1 MSPSFTCFFTEW
13 IFTEQ
18 LFCVKP
24 QSQGLL
30 SVESQQKKLL
40 SPMDISFWVIKT
52 SKQLQGNMST
62 SDRVFY
68 RDLESQDF

>member
-1 MSPSFTCFFTEW
+1 
-13 IFTEQ
+13 
-18 LFCVKP
+18 
-24 QSQGLL
+24 
-30 SVESQQKKLL
+30 
-40 SPMDISFWVIKT
+40 MDISFWVIKT